1 MNQKTEE
8 SRIAY
13 NKIASEYDTSVKEC
27 RRVLRKNGTM
37 YMANPNFGDVIR
49 CLANKFGSPF
59 TNEFD
64 ENDSEIETVAR
75 DCIGENVGYI
85 LAWFGISIDVEE
97 AIRERDW

>member
-37 YMANPNFGDVIR
+37 YMANPNFGEDRKSV
-49 CLANKFGSPF
+49 
-59 TNEFD
+59 
-64 ENDSEIETVAR
+64 V
-75 DCIGENVGYI
+75 
-85 LAWFGISIDVEE
+85 
-97 AIRERDW
+97 